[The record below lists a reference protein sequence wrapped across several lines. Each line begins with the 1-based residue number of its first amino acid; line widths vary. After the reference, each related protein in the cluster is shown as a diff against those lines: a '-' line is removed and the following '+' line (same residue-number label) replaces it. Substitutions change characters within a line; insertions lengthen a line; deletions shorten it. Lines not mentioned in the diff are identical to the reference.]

1 MTIDTQLVNSIL
13 EENEKR
19 WKTIKADYNPI
30 TGEGLP
36 GNRVKLVIPD
46 FAIPIQYVP
55 ERMMKNRL
63 VHEILQSGSI
73 SQFLK
78 DHPDDDKIKTPHDVE
93 LHLRRIRHKYD
104 FPFWAYFCIKIKA
117 KTGGRVRFRLN
128 YPQLLVFMECE
139 KLREAGAPIDIIIVK
154 ARQWGG
160 STFCIFY
167 QAWIL
172 FKWDHFHSFSV
183 AAHVQTAAETIVK
196 MLRRA
201 MSTYPAWDL
210 GLPEDA
216 ALHFAP
222 AGKSGNSYVIKD
234 NYDNI
239 VFEAEIHIG
248 SAEKPDTLRSK
259 DISGVHYSEVGVWP
273 DTPEKRPEDLI
284 ADISGGILTKAMTMQ
299 VMESTAK
306 SADDYFHDVYLDA
319 KNGKSSY
326 HPIFIGWHCIPHD
339 TLPILNRK
347 EFVTWLLENRDNDMP
362 TGKWKMPGRYYWYL
376 WETCKATLEGINWY
390 REKELVFSTR
400 AQMLNEA
407 PSNDVEA
414 FVAAGQHVFDPF
426 QVEAMRKFQKEPYR
440 VGRLISNDRR
450 DKGVLKGIRFIEQVN
465 GNLKIW
471 EEPDDTPV
479 SNRYVVA
486 VDIGGPNA
494 TSDYH
499 SVRVMDRLMMMPE
512 FDGVPNIVAEM
523 HYHCSRD
530 DLAYD
535 AIRLAE
541 WYNHARLVIES
552 NTYEMSDKNRDVGGD
567 GSQYILDVVGELYTN
582 LYARETKPSK
592 IGEDPPK
599 QWGFH
604 TGPDTKPKI
613 IDLARWA
620 IAKQKWEEPCKN
632 CIDEFAMYIE
642 DHNKF
647 TAPPKKHDDELMATC
662 ICLWVCYREMPLPKF
677 IDRNNRNSGIK
688 EKTLANI

>member
-13 EENEKR
+13 EENERR
-19 WKTIKADYNPI
+19 WAILRADYNPV
-30 TGEGLP
+30 TGEGAP
-36 GNRVKLVIPD
+36 GNRVELRIHD
-46 FAIPIQYVP
+46 FAIPVQYVP
-55 ERMMKNRL
+55 ERMLKNKF
-63 VHEILQSGSI
+63 VNEIVKAGSI
-73 SQFLK
+73 AKFLA
-78 DHPDDDKIKTPHDVE
+78 DYPDDPKIKTPHDVE
-93 LHLRRIRHKYD
+93 KELRRIRHKYD
-104 FPFWAYFCIKIKA
+104 FLCWAWFCIRIKA
-117 KTGGRVRFRLN
+117 KKGGRVRFKLN
-128 YPQLLVFMECE
+128 YPQLLVLQECE
-139 KLREAGAPIDIIIVK
+139 KLREAGVPIDIIILK

-167 QAWIL
+167 QAWLL
-172 FKWDHFHSFSV
+172 FKWDHYHSFSV

-196 MLRRA
+196 MLKRA
-201 MSTYPAWDL
+201 MAKYPAWDL

-216 ALHFAP
+216 SLHFAP

-234 NYDNI
+234 NNDKD

-259 DISGVHYSEVGVWP
+259 DISGAHYSEVGVWP
-273 DTPEKRPEDLI
+273 DTPEKRPADLI
-284 ADISGGILTKAMTMQ
+284 ADISGGMLKTAMTMQ
-299 VMESTAK
+299 AMESTAK
-306 SADDYFHDVYLDA
+306 SADDYFHDAYLAA
-319 KNGKSSY
+319 KNGKSS
-326 HPIFIGWHCIPHD
+326 HKSIFIGWHCIPHD
-339 TLPILNRK
+339 TLPIQDKVAFIR
-347 EFVTWLLENRDNDMP
+347 WLVENKDKDTP
-362 TGKWKMPGRYYWYL
+362 LGKWKMPGRYYWYL
-376 WETCKATLEGINWY
+376 WVTCKATLEGINWY
-390 REKELVFSTR
+390 RHKELDFSTR
-400 AQMLNEA
+400 TQMLNEA

-426 QVEAMRKFQKEPYR
+426 QVEAMRKFQKEPYKT
-440 VGRLISNDRR
+440 GYLISNDRR
-450 DKGVLKGIRFIEQVN
+450 DKGVLKDIRFVEQVN

-471 EEPDDTPV
+471 EEPDSTPV

-486 VDIGGPNA
+486 VDIGGPNP
-494 TSDYH
+494 TSDFH

-512 FDGVPNIVAEM
+512 FGGRPNIVAEM

-535 AIRLAE
+535 AVRLAE
-541 WYNHARLVIES
+541 YYNHALLVIES

-567 GSQYILDVVGELYTN
+567 GSQYILDVVAEIYPN
-582 LYARETKPSK
+582 LYARETKATK
-592 IGEDPPK
+592 IGEDPPR

-620 IAKQKWEEPCKN
+620 IAEQKWEEPCSN
-632 CIDEFAMYIE
+632 CLDEFAMYIE

-677 IDRNNRNSGIK
+677 IVKSKKHTHIEERTIVNF
-688 EKTLANI
+688 

>member
-13 EENEKR
+13 EENERR
-19 WKTIKADYNPI
+19 WAILRADYDPV
-30 TGEGLP
+30 TGKGAP
-36 GNRVKLVIPD
+36 GNRVELRIPD
-46 FAIPIQYVP
+46 FAIPVQYVP
-55 ERMMKNRL
+55 ERMLKNKF
-63 VHEILQSGSI
+63 VNEIVKAGSI
-73 SQFLK
+73 AKFLA
-78 DHPDDDKIKTPHDVE
+78 DYPDDPKIKTPHDVE
-93 LHLRRIRHKYD
+93 KELRRIRHKYD
-104 FPFWAYFCIKIKA
+104 FLFWAWFCIRIKA
-117 KTGGRVRFRLN
+117 KKGGRVRFKLN
-128 YPQLLVFMECE
+128 YPQLLVLQECE
-139 KLREAGAPIDIIIVK
+139 KLREAGVPIDIIILK

-167 QAWIL
+167 QAWLL
-172 FKWDHFHSFSV
+172 FKWDHYHSFSV

-196 MLRRA
+196 MLKRA
-201 MSTYPAWDL
+201 MKKYPAWDL

-216 ALHFAP
+216 SLHFAP

-234 NYDNI
+234 NNDKD

-259 DISGVHYSEVGVWP
+259 DIAGAHYSEVGVWP
-273 DTPEKRPEDLI
+273 DTPEKRPADLI
-284 ADISGGILTKAMTMQ
+284 ADISGGMLKTAMAMQ
-299 VMESTAK
+299 AMESTAK
-306 SADDYFHDVYLDA
+306 SADDYFHDAYLAA

-326 HPIFIGWHCIPHD
+326 KSIFIGWHCIPHD
-339 TLPILNRK
+339 TLPIQDKMAFIR
-347 EFVTWLLENRDNDMP
+347 WLVENKDRDTP
-362 TGKWKMPGRYYWYL
+362 LGKWKMPGRYYWYL

-390 REKELVFSTR
+390 RHKELDFSTR

-426 QVEAMRKFQKEPYR
+426 QVEAMRKFQKEPYKI
-440 VGRLISNDRR
+440 GHLISNDRR
-450 DKGVLKGIRFIEQVN
+450 DKGVLKNIRFVEQVN

-471 EEPDDTPV
+471 EEPDSTPV

-486 VDIGGPNA
+486 VDIGGPNP
-494 TSDYH
+494 TSDFH

-512 FDGVPNIVAEM
+512 FDGRPNIVAEM

-535 AIRLAE
+535 AVRLAE
-541 WYNHARLVIES
+541 YYNHALLVIES

-567 GSQYILDVVGELYTN
+567 GSQYILDVVAEIYPN
-582 LYARETKPSK
+582 LYARETKATK
-592 IGEDPPK
+592 IGEDPPR

-620 IAKQKWEEPCKN
+620 IAEQKWEEPCSN
-632 CIDEFAMYIE
+632 CLDEFAMYIE

-677 IDRNNRNSGIK
+677 I
-688 EKTLANI
+688 EKSKRHTHIEERTIVNF